1 MISTIIGQSLYSL
14 FWVNYLRDI
23 YLLGSIAYFEENK
36 LLSPH
41 QFGLRANQST
51 IDALLCFEKEI
62 INATNANEDV
72 CV

>member
-1 MISTIIGQSLYSL
+1 
-14 FWVNYLRDI
+14 
-23 YLLGSIAYFEENK
+23 LLGSIANFEENK